1 MPAWLLSALRLL
13 GVGTAVAGIA
23 DLGPFAGG
31 AGGGRRS
38 RRRRALTAS
47 DKNDISFMAAVLGE
61 PTARKFALVLA
72 SRPR

>member
-1 MPAWLLSALRLL
+1 MPAWLIAALQLL
-13 GVGTAVAGIA
+13 GGGVGLAAAGDI
-23 DLGPFAGG
+23 GPFRDRS
-31 AGGGRRS
+31 GRRS

>member
-1 MPAWLLSALRLL
+1 MPAWLIAALQLL
-13 GVGTAVAGIA
+13 GGGVGLAAAA
-23 DLGPFAGG
+23 DIGPFGER
-31 AGGGRRS
+31 GGRRS